1 MITSSVVVESVVR
14 LRMESAAS
22 EFKET
27 IPGLCNV
34 VILAVSEGPGTF
46 PPTQFAAVSQ
56 SPPVGAV
63 VVFQVIVDITIR
75 SSRPSSRGLR
85 CRDRLRC
92 ASRPRRIEARSVSPS
107 RGRRFMGGHLYSPEG
122 GELNDHSD

>member
-1 MITSSVVVESVVR
+1 M
-14 LRMESAAS
+14 
-22 EFKET
+22 
-27 IPGLCNV
+27 

-75 SSRPSSRGLR
+75 VLQALEQGPQVQRPPSLR
-85 CRDRLRC
+85 EQS
-92 ASRPRRIEARSVSPS
+92 ASHRSKVSQRES
-107 RGRRFMGGHLYSPEG
+107 WQTVHGRTPLFPGGWRAE
-122 GELNDHSD
+122 